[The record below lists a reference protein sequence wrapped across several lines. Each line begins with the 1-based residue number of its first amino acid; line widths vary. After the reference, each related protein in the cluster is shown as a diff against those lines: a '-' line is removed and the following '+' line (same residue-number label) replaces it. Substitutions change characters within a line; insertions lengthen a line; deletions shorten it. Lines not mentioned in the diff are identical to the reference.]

1 MGAAM
6 RRGAQ
11 TPSRALSARA
21 LLLLGA
27 TVVLLITGLLGMHAL
42 GGSAGGH
49 GSGHAIAGHGGVGQ
63 SDVAVVAADDHA
75 AHAAPTHHAQDT
87 AVAAKASGCTDAC
100 AADGPVAPGHSE
112 LMACVLALLAGLLVL
127 VPPARLGIPWASVV
141 TIPMSADASAARAEP
156 PTPSL
161 ILLSISRT

>member
-1 MGAAM
+1 MGTST
-6 RRGAQ
+6 RRWGQ
-11 TPSRALSARA
+11 TPGRALSART

-49 GSGHAIAGHGGVGQ
+49 GSGHAIAGHADVGQ
-63 SDVAVVAADDHA
+63 SSAAITAGDDHGS
-75 AHAAPTHHAQDT
+75 HAAPAHHAQD
-87 AVAAKASGCTDAC
+87 AAAAARASGCTDAC
-100 AADGPVAPGHSE
+100 AADGPAAPGHSE

-127 VPPARLGIPWASVV
+127 VPPARLGIPWASIVN
-141 TIPMSADASAARAEP
+141 IPTSADASAARAEP